1 MSESIIVSYDFNK
14 DGKDEAVIIVAR
26 NRNDKYDII
35 NVIQGKEAIE
45 LYAELMGH
53 RKNHSED
60 DDVAKDNSLTKF
72 ARPRMATL
80 PRE

>member
-45 LYAELMGH
+45 LYAELMGL
-53 RKNHSED
+53 RK
-60 DDVAKDNSLTKF
+60 
-72 ARPRMATL
+72 
-80 PRE
+80 